1 MALPCPYCQPKS
13 TLKNF
18 LLVNETTL
26 PTLLKKGVAKEK
38 AKRNEENSFAFFPTS

>member
-1 MALPCPYCQPKS
+1 MALPYPYCQPKS

-26 PTLLKKGVAKEK
+26 PTLLKKGGS
-38 AKRNEENSFAFFPTS
+38 KRKSKKK